1 MSEFN
6 FKEIEKKWRN
16 KWTEDNLYKTS
27 TDNNKKKMYVLDMF
41 PFPSGEGLHVG
52 HPKGYIATDIYSRM
66 KKLQGYNVLHPM
78 GFDTF
83 GLPTEEYAIKN
94 KIHPK
99 IAADANIKRFKEQLD
114 LIGFNYDWE
123 REISTANPEFY
134 KWTQWQLKQ
143 MFKKGLMYESNEP
156 INWCPSC
163 KTGLANE
170 DLEDNKCERCG
181 TQVEKKPI
189 RQWVIKI
196 TDYAERLLKDLD
208 KLNWP
213 ESIKESQ
220 RNWIG
225 ISEGSSIDFTI
236 KNLGDEYKFT
246 IFTTRADTLFG
257 ATYCVLAPE
266 HKLIEKLLHDGAIKN
281 KEEVEKYIEEA
292 KNKTEIERGKEGK
305 EKTGVRL
312 EWINAI
318 NPANNEEIPIYIAD
332 YVLASYGAGAI
343 MAVPAHDERDMEFA
357 NKFNIPIKQVIMP
370 SNVDANNLPKA
381 GKENTKRDIV
391 HIILRSPQNNS
402 VLVEFLNGEEWG
414 ENKPKTFII
423 GGIEEGE
430 AVEEAAVR
438 EIKEETGYKNVNFVE
453 EIPFEQQSLFYAA
466 HKDVNRLVN
475 VHTLVFD
482 LIDEEREEVIEE
494 EKKLHDIRWI
504 KENEVEEDEPF
515 GEDWT
520 PKRRGYLRR
529 LKSDEDITELD
540 V

>member
-170 DLEDNKCERCG
+170 DLEDNKCERC
-181 TQVEKKPI
+181 
-189 RQWVIKI
+189 
-196 TDYAERLLKDLD
+196 
-208 KLNWP
+208 N
-213 ESIKESQ
+213 
-220 RNWIG
+220 
-225 ISEGSSIDFTI
+225 
-236 KNLGDEYKFT
+236 
-246 IFTTRADTLFG
+246 
-257 ATYCVLAPE
+257 
-266 HKLIEKLLHDGAIKN
+266 
-281 KEEVEKYIEEA
+281 
-292 KNKTEIERGKEGK
+292 
-305 EKTGVRL
+305 
-312 EWINAI
+312 
-318 NPANNEEIPIYIAD
+318 
-332 YVLASYGAGAI
+332 
-343 MAVPAHDERDMEFA
+343 
-357 NKFNIPIKQVIMP
+357 
-370 SNVDANNLPKA
+370 
-381 GKENTKRDIV
+381 
-391 HIILRSPQNNS
+391 
-402 VLVEFLNGEEWG
+402 
-414 ENKPKTFII
+414 
-423 GGIEEGE
+423 
-430 AVEEAAVR
+430 
-438 EIKEETGYKNVNFVE
+438 
-453 EIPFEQQSLFYAA
+453 
-466 HKDVNRLVN
+466 
-475 VHTLVFD
+475 
-482 LIDEEREEVIEE
+482 
-494 EKKLHDIRWI
+494 
-504 KENEVEEDEPF
+504 
-515 GEDWT
+515 T
-520 PKRRGYLRR
+520 PK
-529 LKSDEDITELD
+529 KEDID
-540 V
+540 KIH